1 MVSVA
6 GVELVV
12 MLRHG
17 LKRRAG
23 KELRSWNWIRQMF
36 QGHGS
41 RSRFKLTLMNEMV
54 WMKTDRIDPA
64 LDVKL
69 TFVFGADVG
78 RVAELGEGEEA
89 NE

>member
-1 MVSVA
+1 
-6 GVELVV
+6 
-12 MLRHG
+12 
-17 LKRRAG
+17 
-23 KELRSWNWIRQMF
+23 MF

-54 WMKTDRIDPA
+54 WMKTDRIHPA